1 VFSYRSSLGPVD
13 VAFTDRAAGVGG
25 SAPLDLSL
33 TGRDPEARVADLR
46 RVLAEFAGS
55 GDAPH
60 ASMRQVHGA
69 DVVEAAPDAPA
80 GGSGPPAAD
89 GLVTDRPG
97 LVLVVRV
104 ADCVPV
110 LLADPG
116 AGVVGAVHAG
126 RVGVAAGVVGAA
138 LTALRARGAREV
150 VAWVGPH
157 VCGSCY
163 EVPEAMRAEVAE
175 SAPEA
180 WATTSWGTPALDL
193 GAAVRAQLEA
203 GGASVTDA
211 SRCTVEGEDLH
222 SYRRDG
228 PRAGRMAGLVRSR

>member
-1 VFSYRSSLGPVD
+1 MFAYRSSLGPVD
-13 VAFTDRAAGVGG
+13 VAFTDRAVGVGG
-25 SAPLDLSL
+25 GPPLDLAL
-33 TGRDPEARVADLR
+33 TGRDPEALAADLR

-55 GDAPH
+55 ADAPH

-69 DVVEAAPDAPA
+69 DVVEADPDGP
-80 GGSGPPAAD
+80 GGAAGPPAAD
-89 GLVTDRPG
+89 GLVTKRPG

-110 LLADPG
+110 LLADPR

-126 RVGVAAGVVGAA
+126 RVGVAAGVVAA
-138 LTALRARGAREV
+138 GLSALRARGAREV
-150 VAWVGPH
+150 MAWVGPH

-163 EVPEAMRAEVAE
+163 EVPEAMRAEVTA

-203 GGASVTDA
+203 GGATVTDA
-211 SRCTVEGEDLH
+211 SRCTVESEDLH

-228 PRAGRMAGLVRSR
+228 QHAGRMAGLVRSR